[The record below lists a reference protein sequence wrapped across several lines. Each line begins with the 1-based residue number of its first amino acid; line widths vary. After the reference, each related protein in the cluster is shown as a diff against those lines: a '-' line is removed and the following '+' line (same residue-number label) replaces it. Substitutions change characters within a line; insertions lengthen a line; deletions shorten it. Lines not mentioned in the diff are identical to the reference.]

1 MRNLD
6 GIDRPEGPSFLD
18 GIRSQWISNAAHG
31 LRISASVRR
40 AAQKYRC
47 RSELYGKHPITP
59 KV

>member
-6 GIDRPEGPSFLD
+6 GMDRPEGPSFLD

-31 LRISASVRR
+31 LRISVSVRR

-47 RSELYGKHPITP
+47 RSELY
-59 KV
+59 